1 MLKMNRPDNSPKNS
15 ILIYTTEDGLT
26 KIDTTFDGDT
36 VWLSINQMADLFQRD
51 RSVIGKHIRNIFKE
65 GELQKESVWA
75 KFAYTAADGKTY
87 DVDYYNLDVIIS
99 VGYRVKSK
107 RGTQFRIWATGI
119 LKEYIRKGFALDD
132 ERLKNLGGG
141 GYFKELLERI
151 RDIRASE
158 KVFYRQV
165 LEIYATSIDYDPK
178 AEISVQFFKKVQNK
192 IHYAIHGQT
201 AAEVIYNR
209 ADAEKE
215 FMGLT
220 TFVGNQPAL
229 REATI
234 AKNYLNEKELR
245 AMGQLVSGYLDF
257 AERQAER
264 EQPMTMQDW
273 ANHLDRILTMSG
285 ERLLVGNGSVTH
297 EQAVDKAREGR
308 WNGGFAPYGYHL
320 VDGVLQIN
328 EDEAPAIRTIFE
340 QYVNTDT
347 GANGLSKY
355 LETHGFQKLARQSGT
370 SPLFSAT
377 LIRAI
382 LKNPV
387 YCGKIAFGR
396 RKLEKI
402 QV

>member
-1 MLKMNRPDNSPKNS
+1 MKKKDEMNQESN
-15 ILIYTTEDGLT
+15 IIIYTTEDGLA
-26 KIDTTFDGDT
+26 KIETTFDGDT
-36 VWLSINQMADLFQRD
+36 VWLSIDQMAELFQRD

-75 KFAYTAADGKTY
+75 KFAYTAADGKIY
-87 DVDYYNLDVIIS
+87 QVDYYNLDVIIS

-107 RGTQFRIWATGI
+107 RGTQFRIWATNI
-119 LKEYIRKGFALDD
+119 LKEYMRKGFAMDD

-165 LEIYATSIDYDPK
+165 LEIYATSIDYNPK
-178 AEISVQFFKKVQNK
+178 AEISIQFFKKVQNK

-220 TFVGNQPAL
+220 SFAGKQPTL
-229 REATI
+229 KEAVV
-234 AKNYLNEKELR
+234 AKNYLDEKELR

-264 EQPMTMQDW
+264 EQAMTMQNW
-273 ANHLDRILTMSG
+273 AEHLDRILTMSG
-285 ERLLVGNGSVTH
+285 EQLLLGNGSVSH
-297 EQAVDKAREGR
+297 KQAVDKATGEYRKYKAKTLSEVEKDYL
-308 WNGGFAPYGYHL
+308 NSIKIL
-320 VDGVLQIN
+320 
-328 EDEAPAIRTIFE
+328 E
-340 QYVNTDT
+340 QKT
-347 GANGLSKY
+347 
-355 LETHGFQKLARQSGT
+355 
-370 SPLFSAT
+370 
-377 LIRAI
+377 
-382 LKNPV
+382 
-387 YCGKIAFGR
+387 
-396 RKLEKI
+396 EKI
-402 QV
+402 